1 MISMIKNASQ
11 ARHEKVEIPLSKV
24 KIEMIKIFKNEG
36 FIRNFKLV
44 ELKNINY
51 IRVFLKYADDNQK
64 VITNIKRVSK
74 QGKRVYKKA
83 KDIPR
88 ILNGLGVVIV
98 STSKGILTG
107 KKAREEVNVGGE
119 ILCYIW

>member
-1 MISMIKNASQ
+1 M
-11 ARHEKVEIPLSKV
+11 
-24 KIEMIKIFKNEG
+24 
-36 FIRNFKLV
+36 
-44 ELKNINY
+44 
-51 IRVFLKYADDNQK
+51 KYTDDNQK

-74 QGKRVYKKA
+74 QGRRVYKKA

-107 KKAREEVNVGGE
+107 KKAREEMNVGGE